1 MESTTINDKESTI
14 NDVLDAVGKF
24 SEDVEKRFNRVEA
37 TMVTKNYLNEKL
49 DEKLADLRGDLVVLM
64 RKEDHKLKKLIDIL
78 QIRQVISDEDVK
90 AVLSLEPFPQL

>member
-49 DEKLADLRGDLVVLM
+49 DEKLADLRPCCAYAQRGPQT
-64 RKEDHKLKKLIDIL
+64 EKLIDIL